1 MTSSVTDRVVVG
13 LRYVSVALA
22 VTGILVVFG
31 GLGLTS
37 TAEALISTAL
47 VAGIAFGLPA
57 AVAVAL
63 SAWLDRQPVAG
74 QLIRE
79 GRLHPHQEHLR
90 APFSESVWGYVLAIG
105 CAAGAWGLRL
115 VLDQVLPNYVPF
127 ITFFL
132 AVAVSGWL
140 AGFGPA
146 MLATV
151 LCALLA
157 RFHYMEPRNQFD
169 LDQLQTA
176 AALGVF
182 VLVSIAIGVLTSTL
196 RSALRRV
203 EVLTARL
210 NALESAE
217 SDRTTIQKR

>member
-37 TAEALISTAL
+37 TAEGLISTAL

-63 SAWLDRQPVAG
+63 SAWLDRQPAAG

-90 APFSESVWGYVLAIG
+90 APFSEPVWGYVLAIV

-115 VLDQVLPNYVPF
+115 VLDQVLPDYVPF
-127 ITFFL
+127 VTFFL
-132 AVAVSGWL
+132 GVAVSGWL

-151 LCALLA
+151 LCALVA
-157 RFHYMEPRNQFD
+157 RFYYMEPRNQFD
-169 LDQLQTA
+169 LYQLQTA

-210 NALESAE
+210 NALESSE
-217 SDRTTIQKR
+217 SDRTTIQR